1 MLSTV
6 EERNADLIEK
16 MKRMYIPPE
25 DMYRRKPGLYSRF
38 DVNGVP
44 SHDSDGNEFSKSTM
58 KKLYKDWEK
67 QKTLYETRYFK

>member
-6 EERNADLIEK
+6 EERNTVLIEK

-25 DMYRRKPGLYSRF
+25 DMYRRKPDLYSRF

-44 SHDSDGNEFSKSTM
+44 THDADGNEHSKSTM